1 MNLAVNSKGPMLVP
15 GFKESPFIS
24 LFFVVFIIFGAFFIT
39 NLFVGVI
46 ISAYN
51 REMEKNA

>member
-1 MNLAVNSKGPMLVP
+1 MNLAVNSKGPLDVP
-15 GFKESPFIS
+15 GFKENPYIS
-24 LFFVVFIIFGAFFIT
+24 LFFLVFIIFGAFFII

-51 REMEKNA
+51 REIDKND